1 MQWVVIRHQYR
12 ISALLP
18 QTFPGKSLV
27 GGVAKHRLFSQVIRC
42 LANTTSYFYSSLDFY
57 DPLFSCKTPLKY
69 IFKTILTIAYLAFLM
84 IIWLSCIPALGIKKN
99 NILQHG
105 GKHKTKGHEQVAING
120 LKVRHTGHS
129 TVDASYLQ

>member
-1 MQWVVIRHQYR
+1 
-12 ISALLP
+12 
-18 QTFPGKSLV
+18 
-27 GGVAKHRLFSQVIRC
+27 
-42 LANTTSYFYSSLDFY
+42 
-57 DPLFSCKTPLKY
+57 
-69 IFKTILTIAYLAFLM
+69 M
-84 IIWLSCIPALGIKKN
+84 IIWLSCIPALGIKEN